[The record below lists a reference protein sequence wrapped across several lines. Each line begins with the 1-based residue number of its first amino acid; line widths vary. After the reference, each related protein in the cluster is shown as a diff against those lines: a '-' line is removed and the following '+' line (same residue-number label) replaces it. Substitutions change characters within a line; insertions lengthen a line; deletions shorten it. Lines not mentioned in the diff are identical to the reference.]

1 MGTAVVYFDSIERLA
16 RLTELGITED
26 LLIQAVQRGLTAW
39 ASCTPNHPQL
49 FGGISQWAET
59 VCALRE
65 TLLPLGWYR
74 SDEGNLPLTINRAG
88 NLAIT
93 VATGDESTGQP
104 EESPC
109 TKSSKGPRTAS
120 AIAVNRRQLTL
131 FGDIRLLPED
141 LEQVNGRMTWLLL
154 VHRDML
160 ARELR
165 CELSRPI
172 EIGLDGRVDGWVER
186 IILGRT
192 PFGADAIDISGP
204 SVPQTPEIV
213 VNIAPRL

>member
-1 MGTAVVYFDSIERLA
+1 MGAPAVYFESIERLA
-16 RLTELGITED
+16 RLAELGITED
-26 LLIQAVQRGLTAW
+26 LLMQAVQRCLTAW
-39 ASCTPNHPQL
+39 ASCTANHPQL

-65 TLLPLGWYR
+65 TLIPLGWYR
-74 SDEGNLPLTINRAG
+74 SDDGNLPLTINRAG
-88 NLAIT
+88 NVAIT

-120 AIAVNRRQLTL
+120 AIEVNRRQLTL

-141 LEQVNGRMTWLLL
+141 LSRVNGRMTWLLL
-154 VHRDML
+154 VHRDMNT
-160 ARELR
+160 RQLR

-172 EIGLDGRVDGWVER
+172 EIGDDGRVDGWAER
-186 IILGRT
+186 IIL
-192 PFGADAIDISGP
+192 
-204 SVPQTPEIV
+204 
-213 VNIAPRL
+213 